1 LVGKV
6 LEKYPHLPYL
16 NIETDGSAFPQQIEI
31 RLEAFALQV
40 KRVNDLVRELKG
52 RVPSNEYQLAGAG
65 AVRRSK
71 GKTSGVALG
80 GRRSG

>member
-1 LVGKV
+1 V

-40 KRVNDLVRELKG
+40 ARVNKLVRELKG
-52 RVPSNEYQLAGAG
+52 QVEEER
-65 AVRRSK
+65 AVLE
-71 GKTSGVALG
+71 VNQII
-80 GRRSG
+80 